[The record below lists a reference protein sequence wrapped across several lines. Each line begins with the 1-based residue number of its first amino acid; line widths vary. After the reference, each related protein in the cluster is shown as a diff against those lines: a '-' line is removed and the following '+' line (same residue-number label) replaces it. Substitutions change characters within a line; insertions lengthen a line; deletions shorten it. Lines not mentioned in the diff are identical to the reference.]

1 MDRAHSVGI
10 PAALAF
16 VYVAWGSSYLATR
29 YGVETVSPWEFAAV
43 RMSLVGPIM
52 LGAALALRQ
61 SLPRSARDWAIVLG
75 TGSLMM
81 VAASGTV
88 VWAQQWVPSGEAAL
102 IMSAS
107 ALFTAWFGAWGLAG
121 DAVGKTV
128 SLSLVVGVIG
138 IALLIGMGR
147 YHGVAPLW
155 SYLGMVLAAIA
166 WSGASIILRRFRV
179 DCGATMVI
187 AIQSSFAAICFGL
200 CAVALDPP
208 PSVWTTRSWMSLWYH
223 VVFGSVFGY
232 GAYYWLLPRISPSLL
247 GTISFVNPAFALLIG
262 HVIAGERLSPT
273 QYSGAVLVL
282 CSVVVVGLGL
292 RMMKQRESAR
302 TAIPLLE
309 PNPNA
314 R

>member
-1 MDRAHSVGI
+1 MDRAHAVGI

-29 YGVETVSPWEFAAV
+29 FGVETVSPWEFAAV

-52 LGAALALRQ
+52 FGVALLLRQ
-61 SLPRSARDWAIVLG
+61 SLPASARDWAIVLG
-75 TGSLMM
+75 TGFMMM

-102 IMSAS
+102 IMSGS

-128 SLSLVVGVIG
+128 FVALIVGLIG

-147 YHGVAPLW
+147 YHAVAPLW
-155 SYLGMVLAAIA
+155 SYLGIVFAAMA

-179 DCGATMVI
+179 DCGAAMII
-187 AIQSSFAAICFGL
+187 AIQCSLAAVSFGL
-200 CAVALDPP
+200 CVGVLARP
-208 PSVWTTRSWMSLWYH
+208 PSIWTARSWMALGYH
-223 VVFGSVFGY
+223 VVFGSVLGY
-232 GAYYWLLPRISPSLL
+232 AAYYWLLPRISPSLL
-247 GTISFVNPAFALLIG
+247 GTISFVNPAVALLIG

-273 QYSGAVLVL
+273 QYGGAVLVL
-282 CSVVVVGLGL
+282 CSVVIVGLGL
-292 RMMKQRESAR
+292 RLKRRWSVR
-302 TAIPLLE
+302 TALPVLE
-309 PNPNA
+309 PKPNVG
-314 R
+314 